1 MNPEAKI
8 MLDHCASLGI
18 THGRM
23 LDLGAGNDVEGDSSV
38 ALPFIER
45 GWDVVLVDAAPACV
59 EILAAKYGRHPKVKV
74 VQALVGRSG
83 GHLWPFYEIPADPV
97 LSTVS
102 DALMGRKVGRED
114 FREIYMQAVDCAELW
129 GQLGPFDV
137 VSIDL
142 EGVSICVAERLLE
155 CGSYAVRA
163 ICVEVFP
170 SEVLGVDEAAVLEK
184 LAPDYGLK
192 VAALTK
198 ENMILVR
205 A

>member
-18 THGRM
+18 TQGRM

-74 VQALVGRSG
+74 VQALVGEYKG
-83 GHLWPFYEIPADPV
+83 GIRPFHEIPGDPV
-97 LSTVS
+97 LST
-102 DALMGRKVGRED
+102 ACEKLMVRKIGREE
-114 FREIYMQAVDCAELW
+114 FRTIHMESVDCRDLW
-129 GQLGPFDV
+129 DDLGPFDA
-137 VSIDL
+137 VSVDL
-142 EGVSICVAERLLE
+142 EGVSFAVASRLLE
-155 CGSYAVRA
+155 AGRA
-163 ICVEVFP
+163 SSALCVEVF
-170 SEVLGVDEAAVLEK
+170 SADVLGVDEATDLEA
-184 LAPDYGLK
+184 LAKAYDYK
-192 VAALTK
+192 ALARTK